1 MELSELP
8 VLLFLL
14 EDAVVSSEDLAD
26 FLDELLALAF
36 VDDDFVVAPVVLLP
50 LEVLL
55 FGVLPDESEEDE
67 LLGLVELLLSLLVLP
82 DILLDED
89 DVGLVLLDELP
100 DKLDVCPWF

>member
-1 MELSELP
+1 M
-8 VLLFLL
+8 LLFLL
-14 EDAVVSSEDLAD
+14 EDAFVSSEDFAD

-67 LLGLVELLLSLLVLP
+67 LLGFVELLLSLLVLP

>member
-1 MELSELP
+1 M
-8 VLLFLL
+8 LLFLL

-67 LLGLVELLLSLLVLP
+67 LLGFVELLLSLLVLP